1 MFRRPKPTIWS
12 CLTVSV
18 HHREK
23 SSVRSQEGLIVLQQ
37 FHLKKNYRVDYWN
50 WQTSLSSG
58 HYLNVTMIIKIFEIV
73 S

>member
-18 HHREK
+18 HHREQ

-37 FHLKKNYRVDYWN
+37 FHLKKTIVSITEIDKR
-50 WQTSLSSG
+50 
-58 HYLNVTMIIKIFEIV
+58 HYLVGTT
-73 S
+73 